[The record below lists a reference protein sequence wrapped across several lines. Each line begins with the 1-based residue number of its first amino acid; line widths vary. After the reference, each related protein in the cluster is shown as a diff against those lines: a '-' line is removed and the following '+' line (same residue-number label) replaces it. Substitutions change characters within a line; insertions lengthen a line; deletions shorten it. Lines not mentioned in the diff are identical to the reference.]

1 MYRKVLELVN
11 EQTEDQRLWNPENPT
26 EAEAILQNAL
36 RELHELIELYAGI
49 SPADHIKPSAARLH

>member
-11 EQTEDQRLWNPENPT
+11 EQTEDQRLWNPESPT

-49 SPADHIKPSAARLH
+49 SPVNHIRPSASRLH